1 MLAEAIIKQKIFTC
15 KSIIKQKFP
24 YLLMLTKAIIVY

>member
-15 KSIIKQKFP
+15 KSIIKQKN
-24 YLLMLTKAIIVY
+24 YLLFNAN